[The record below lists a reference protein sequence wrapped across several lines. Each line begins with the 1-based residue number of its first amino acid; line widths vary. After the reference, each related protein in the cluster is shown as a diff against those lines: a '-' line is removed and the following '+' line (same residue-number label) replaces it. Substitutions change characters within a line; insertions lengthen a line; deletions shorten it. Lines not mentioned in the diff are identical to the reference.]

1 MILSICIPTYNRSAK
16 VKGTLTELIK
26 QIKKNNLENYC
37 EILVSESS
45 DKKSELLNSSFKR
58 KIKRYARFIKPNI
71 KSDFASNLLNLYFNS
86 KGKYSW
92 LLGDDDYIFDKTLV
106 TLVNTIRLNQ
116 INSSYITFRCSGKP
130 GKKRSKTNDIY
141 FKSLPA
147 KVKNHKNFKNFINMS
162 GSNFIAKY
170 WLSTIFMSLCVFK
183 TREFVEFINKKKIYK
198 SVDPNYPHSNLLIPF
213 IKNREVTV
221 LLDILLEDSFNLK
234 YYTPRDKFIA
244 LVSSWLN
251 YTCILKK
258 DYKIGNS
265 AILEMRKIGIL
276 QIISIFKY
284 TLLFHLSQ
292 NSSIVCKKI
301 FFEYFSK
308 PKKFSITK
316 NPKELFIEYC
326 LLKMFYFI
334 IKLIN
339 KKNIFSNILINILK
353 LFDQK
358 YYSISSINSFSKE
371 YNLILKNEVNKVHYV
386 N

>member
-1 MILSICIPTYNRSAK
+1 
-16 VKGTLTELIK
+16 
-26 QIKKNNLENYC
+26 
-37 EILVSESS
+37 
-45 DKKSELLNSSFKR
+45 
-58 KIKRYARFIKPNI
+58 
-71 KSDFASNLLNLYFNS
+71 
-86 KGKYSW
+86 
-92 LLGDDDYIFDKTLV
+92 
-106 TLVNTIRLNQ
+106 
-116 INSSYITFRCSGKP
+116 
-130 GKKRSKTNDIY
+130 
-141 FKSLPA
+141 
-147 KVKNHKNFKNFINMS
+147 
-162 GSNFIAKY
+162 
-170 WLSTIFMSLCVFK
+170 MSLCVFK